1 MAVAR
6 AFRRPG
12 SGKEA
17 SRPVTLS
24 SDKATRPLRIAVCI
38 CTYNRPEGL
47 KAVLAALDRQRLGAL
62 PDDTVEIVVIDNST
76 TGDAA
81 ALWQATGR
89 KLRFPVAFG
98 HEPRKGLAF
107 ARNAALTAAL
117 QPGITHIAFIDDD
130 ELPGPEWIVS
140 LRAALERKGTVAA
153 IGPVLPVFAAP
164 PPFWLP
170 VTAFADLRQP
180 SDGLVDDGYTCNAI
194 IARTA
199 IDALSLSFDAR
210 FNDTGGE
217 DTMFFKHLIDSGGK
231 IVWAEN
237 AVVYAPIPAHR
248 MRAQWLWRRWYR
260 TGDIE
265 ASLGRYNAASF
276 TGKLYNLAR
285 GLVRIGGGGL
295 RVAKAALCDSWRK
308 PGAFVASFYTLCR
321 GAGLIA
327 SVGGVRYKEY
337 VAPDYR

>member
-1 MAVAR
+1 MTQPSEIAAP
-6 AFRRPG
+6 APH
-12 SGKEA
+12 
-17 SRPVTLS
+17 
-24 SDKATRPLRIAVCI
+24 IAVCV
-38 CTYNRPEGL
+38 CTYNRPDGL
-47 KAVLAALDRQRLGAL
+47 KALLAGLDRQRLGTL
-62 PDDTVEIVVIDNST
+62 LDEQVEIVVIDNSM

-81 ALWQATGR
+81 TLWAAAGR
-89 KLRFPVAFG
+89 KPRFAVTFK

-107 ARNAALTAAL
+107 ARNAALAAAL
-117 QPGITHIAFIDDD
+117 QPAVTHIAFIDDD
-130 ELPGPEWIVS
+130 ELPSPDWLVS
-140 LRAALERKGTVAA
+140 LLATVETKKTAAA
-153 IGPVLPVFAAP
+153 IGPVLPVFATP

-170 VTAFADLRQP
+170 VLAYGDLREP
-180 SDGLVDDGYTCNAI
+180 RDGLVSDGYTCNAI
-194 IARTA
+194 ISRSA

-217 DTMFFKHLIDSGGK
+217 DTMFFKRLTDGGGK
-231 IVWAEN
+231 IAWAES
-237 AVVYAPIPAHR
+237 AVVYAPIPEHR
-248 MRAQWLWRRWYR
+248 MRARWLWRRWYR

-265 ASLGRYNAASF
+265 ASLGRYNAASL
-276 TGKLYNLAR
+276 TGKLYNLVR
-285 GLVRIGGGGL
+285 GLARLGAGGL